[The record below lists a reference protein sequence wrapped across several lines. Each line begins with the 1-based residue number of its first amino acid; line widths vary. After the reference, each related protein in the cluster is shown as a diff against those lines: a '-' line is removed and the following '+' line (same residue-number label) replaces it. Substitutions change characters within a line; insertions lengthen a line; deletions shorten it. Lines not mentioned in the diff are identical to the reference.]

1 MEDIKVIEYQGTTLS
16 VGIDKEKDK
25 ILVEVVGRR
34 FFRRLTVNKLTQG
47 EDGLVGQGLSFELVN
62 NQRTVS
68 HEPGKA
74 EGSRFDDKKR
84 R

>member
-1 MEDIKVIEYQGTTLS
+1 MEDIKVIEYKGTTLS

-62 NQRTVS
+62 NQRLTT
-68 HEPGKA
+68 HKPGKD